1 MAKTKTKQ
9 KKVTKISNEHLSSLQ
24 NLITTSNKVNM
35 SIGNLEAQKFGLL
48 RQLEG
53 IDTQLIQLQ
62 STFQEEYG
70 TNNIRIQDGTILGDE
85 QVN

>member
-1 MAKTKTKQ
+1 MAKAKTKE
-9 KKVTKISNEHLSSLQ
+9 KKVKKISNEHLGTLQ
-24 NLITTSNKVNM
+24 NLVQTANKVNM

-48 RQLEG
+48 KQLEAV
-53 IDTQLIQLQ
+53 DMQLMQLK
-62 STFQEEYG
+62 STFEEEYG